1 MLFPSKE
8 ILGSDPDRVL
18 DSVKISKNGGETLR
32 SNELSEGQSSSS
44 DVFHCND
51 GSGSDVLKES
61 NKPKEKL
68 INVNFFVK
76 SLLKKRL
83 PKRLLYDHTFWKIQ
97 FIAGYKYFTWV

>member
-44 DVFHCND
+44 EVFHCKD

-61 NKPKEKL
+61 NKPKEKWML
-68 INVNFFVK
+68 NFSWK
-76 SLLKKRL
+76 HSSKENL